1 MRNLKSLFLLA
12 LVCFVQ
18 VSLFSQS
25 MKFVGIRNNPTTNKQ
40 EFIQWDTLVLPIVS
54 TDSASITGLVSGSS
68 TFNSNTGNYC
78 VSALRNNQSVTLSYD
93 VNTRTNTVL
102 ANQIDFGI
110 STKVDLSNGKLYTIQ
125 GKKNGKRSY
134 IAVTDPITNATTL
147 VDSLPGDIFAFVGEG
162 MVFNSNN
169 HHFYFQ
175 YIDTANQMKFMDVDL
190 SGTTTTMTSSTLG
203 MPNNSG
209 SYFLEFDLN
218 SNILY
223 FFNLKY
229 NSQTR
234 RSKIFFGNINLSNG
248 AVNFEDS
255 VSNIRGLIYSSVTF
269 DQTGQNM
276 CVSVIDSNNQN
287 VMLCYQV
294 LNSYWFTAPLPAGSV
309 YEIEANN
316 YAYAQA
322 KYASTSVKELNAPML
337 VYPNPAQDFLQ
348 VSGAGLGN
356 RYRIFNQNG
365 QLVLS
370 GKISQNEEKIDVS
383 KLNSGLFLLLMEGT
397 KNVSKFIINKG
408 L

>member
-1 MRNLKSLFLLA
+1 MKLVIVLGLTLLSLATLG
-12 LVCFVQ
+12 
-18 VSLFSQS
+18 QS
-25 MKFVGIRNNPTTNKQ
+25 MKFVAVRNNPTTQRQ
-40 EFIQWDTLVLPIVS
+40 EFIQWDTLSLPNVIN
-54 TDSASITGLVSGSS
+54 DSASITGLVSGSS

-78 VSALRNNQSVTLSYD
+78 VSALRNNQSITLSYD
-93 VNTRTNTVL
+93 VNTRSNTVL

-134 IAVTDPITNATTL
+134 LTVTNPITNATSL
-147 VDSLPGDIFAFVGEG
+147 VDSLPGSIFAFIGEG

-175 YIDTANQMKFMDVDL
+175 YVDTANQMKFMDVDL

-203 MPNNSG
+203 MPTNSG

-218 SNILY
+218 SNVLY

-234 RSKIFFGNINLSNG
+234 RSKIFFRNINLNNG

-255 VSNIRGLIYSSVTF
+255 VSNIRALIYSSVTF

-316 YAYAQA
+316 YSYAQA
-322 KYASTSVKELNAPML
+322 KYASTSVKELNAPLL

-383 KLNSGLFLLLMEGT
+383 ELNSGLFLFMMEGT
-397 KNVSKFIINKG
+397 KTVSKFIIN
-408 L
+408 

>member
-1 MRNLKSLFLLA
+1 MKLVIVLGLTLLSLATLG
-12 LVCFVQ
+12 
-18 VSLFSQS
+18 QS
-25 MKFVGIRNNPTTNKQ
+25 MKFVAVRNNPTTQRQ
-40 EFIQWDTLVLPIVS
+40 EFIQWDTLSLPNVIN
-54 TDSASITGLVSGSS
+54 DSASITGLVSGSS

-78 VSALRNNQSVTLSYD
+78 VSALRNNQSITLSYD
-93 VNTRTNTVL
+93 VNTRSNTVL

-134 IAVTDPITNATTL
+134 LTVTNPITNATSL
-147 VDSLPGDIFAFVGEG
+147 VDSLPGSIFAFIGEG

-175 YIDTANQMKFMDVDL
+175 YVDTANQMKFMDVDL

-203 MPNNSG
+203 MPTNSG

-218 SNILY
+218 NNVLY

-234 RSKIFFGNINLSNG
+234 RSKIYFGNINLNNG

-255 VSNIRGLIYSSVTF
+255 VSNIRALIYSSVTF

-316 YAYAQA
+316 YSYAQA
-322 KYASTSVKELNAPML
+322 KYASTSVKELNAPLL

-383 KLNSGLFLLLMEGT
+383 ELNSGLFLFIMEGT
-397 KNVSKFIINKG
+397 KTVSKFIIN
-408 L
+408 

>member
-1 MRNLKSLFLLA
+1 MKLVIVLGLTLLSLATLG
-12 LVCFVQ
+12 
-18 VSLFSQS
+18 QS
-25 MKFVGIRNNPTTNKQ
+25 MKFVAVRNNPTTQRQ
-40 EFIQWDTLVLPIVS
+40 EFIQWDTLSLPNVIN
-54 TDSASITGLVSGSS
+54 DSASITGLVSGSS

-78 VSALRNNQSVTLSYD
+78 VSALRNNQSITLSYD
-93 VNTRTNTVL
+93 VNTRSNTVL

-134 IAVTDPITNATTL
+134 LTVTNPITNATSL
-147 VDSLPGDIFAFVGEG
+147 VDSLPGSIFAFIGEG

-175 YIDTANQMKFMDVDL
+175 YVDTANQMKFMDVDL

-203 MPNNSG
+203 MPTNSG

-218 SNILY
+218 NNVLY

-234 RSKIFFGNINLSNG
+234 RSKIFFGNINLNNG

-255 VSNIRGLIYSSVTF
+255 VSNIRALIYSSVTF

-316 YAYAQA
+316 YSYAQA
-322 KYASTSVKELNAPML
+322 KYASTSVKELNAPLL

-383 KLNSGLFLLLMEGT
+383 ELNSGLFLFMMEGT
-397 KNVSKFIINKG
+397 KTVSKFIIN
-408 L
+408 

>member
-1 MRNLKSLFLLA
+1 MKLVIVLGLTLLSLATLG
-12 LVCFVQ
+12 
-18 VSLFSQS
+18 QS
-25 MKFVGIRNNPTTNKQ
+25 MKFVAVRNNPTTQRQ
-40 EFIQWDTLVLPIVS
+40 EFIQWDTLSLPNVIN
-54 TDSASITGLVSGSS
+54 DSASITGLVSGSS

-78 VSALRNNQSVTLSYD
+78 VSALRNNQSITLSYD
-93 VNTRTNTVL
+93 VNTRSNTVL

-134 IAVTDPITNATTL
+134 ITVTNPITNATTL
-147 VDSLPGDIFAFVGEG
+147 VDSLPGSIFAFIGEG

-175 YIDTANQMKFMDVDL
+175 YVDTANQMKFMDVDL

-203 MPNNSG
+203 MPTNSG

-218 SNILY
+218 SNVLY

-234 RSKIFFGNINLSNG
+234 RSKIFFGNINLNNG

-255 VSNIRGLIYSSVTF
+255 VSNIRALIYSSVTF

-316 YAYAQA
+316 YSYAQA
-322 KYASTSVKELNAPML
+322 KYASTSVKELNAPLL

-383 KLNSGLFLLLMEGT
+383 ELNSGLFLFMMEGT
-397 KNVSKFIINKG
+397 KTVSKFIIN
-408 L
+408 

>member
-1 MRNLKSLFLLA
+1 MKLVIVLGLTLLSLATLG
-12 LVCFVQ
+12 
-18 VSLFSQS
+18 QS
-25 MKFVGIRNNPTTNKQ
+25 MKFVAVRNNPTTQRQ
-40 EFIQWDTLVLPIVS
+40 EFIQWDTLSLPNVIN
-54 TDSASITGLVSGSS
+54 DSASITGLVSGSS

-78 VSALRNNQSVTLSYD
+78 VSALRNNQSITLSYD
-93 VNTRTNTVL
+93 VNTRSNTVL

-134 IAVTDPITNATTL
+134 LTVTNPITNATSL
-147 VDSLPGDIFAFVGEG
+147 VDSLPGSIFAFIGEG

-175 YIDTANQMKFMDVDL
+175 YVDTANQMKFMDVDL

-203 MPNNSG
+203 MPTNSG

-218 SNILY
+218 SNVLY

-234 RSKIFFGNINLSNG
+234 RSKIFFGNINLNNG

-255 VSNIRGLIYSSVTF
+255 VSNIRALIYSSVTF

-316 YAYAQA
+316 YSYAQA
-322 KYASTSVKELNAPML
+322 KYASTSVKELNAPLL

-383 KLNSGLFLLLMEGT
+383 ELNSGLFLFMMEGT
-397 KNVSKFIINKG
+397 KTVSKFIIN
-408 L
+408 

>member
-1 MRNLKSLFLLA
+1 MKLVIVLGLSLLSLA
-12 LVCFVQ
+12 TLG
-18 VSLFSQS
+18 QS
-25 MKFVGIRNNPTTNKQ
+25 MKFVAVRNNPTTQRQ
-40 EFIQWDTLVLPIVS
+40 EFIQWDTLSLPNVIN
-54 TDSASITGLVSGSS
+54 DSASITGLVSGSS

-78 VSALRNNQSVTLSYD
+78 VSALRNNQSITLSYD
-93 VNTRTNTVL
+93 VNTRSNTVL

-134 IAVTDPITNATTL
+134 ITVTNPITNATSL
-147 VDSLPGDIFAFVGEG
+147 VDSLPGSIFAFIGEG

-175 YIDTANQMKFMDVDL
+175 YVDTANQMKFMDVDL
-190 SGTTTTMTSSTLG
+190 SGTATTMTSSTLG
-203 MPNNSG
+203 MPTNSG

-218 SNILY
+218 SNVLY
-223 FFNLKY
+223 FLNLKY

-234 RSKIFFGNINLSNG
+234 RSKIFFGNINLNNG

-255 VSNIRGLIYSSVTF
+255 VSNIRALIYSSVTF

-316 YAYAQA
+316 YSYAQA
-322 KYASTSVKELNAPML
+322 KYASTSVKELNAPLL

-383 KLNSGLFLLLMEGT
+383 ELNSGLFLFMMEGT
-397 KNVSKFIINKG
+397 KTVSKFIIN
-408 L
+408 

>member
-1 MRNLKSLFLLA
+1 MKLVIVLGLTLLSLATLG
-12 LVCFVQ
+12 
-18 VSLFSQS
+18 QS
-25 MKFVGIRNNPTTNKQ
+25 MKFVAVRNNPTTQRQ
-40 EFIQWDTLVLPIVS
+40 EFIQWDTLSLPNVIN
-54 TDSASITGLVSGSS
+54 DSASITGLVSGSS

-78 VSALRNNQSVTLSYD
+78 VSALRNNQSITLSYD
-93 VNTRTNTVL
+93 VNTRSNTVL

-134 IAVTDPITNATTL
+134 ITVTNPITNATSL
-147 VDSLPGDIFAFVGEG
+147 VDSLPGSIFAFVGEG

-175 YIDTANQMKFMDVDL
+175 YVDTANQMKFMDVDL

-203 MPNNSG
+203 MPTNSG

-218 SNILY
+218 SNVLY

-234 RSKIFFGNINLSNG
+234 RSKIFFGNINLNNG

-255 VSNIRGLIYSSVTF
+255 VSNIRALIYSSVTF

-316 YAYAQA
+316 YSYAQA
-322 KYASTSVKELNAPML
+322 KYASTSVKELNAPLL

-383 KLNSGLFLLLMEGT
+383 ELNSGLFLFMMEGT
-397 KNVSKFIINKG
+397 KTVSKFIIN
-408 L
+408 

>member
-1 MRNLKSLFLLA
+1 MKLVIVLGLTLLSLATLG
-12 LVCFVQ
+12 
-18 VSLFSQS
+18 QS
-25 MKFVGIRNNPTTNKQ
+25 MKFVAVRNNPTTQRQ
-40 EFIQWDTLVLPIVS
+40 EFIQWDTLSLPNVIN
-54 TDSASITGLVSGSS
+54 DSASITGLVSGSS

-78 VSALRNNQSVTLSYD
+78 VSALRNNQSITLSYD
-93 VNTRTNTVL
+93 VNTRSNTVL

-134 IAVTDPITNATTL
+134 LTVTNPITNATTL
-147 VDSLPGDIFAFVGEG
+147 VDSLPGSIFAFIGEG

-175 YIDTANQMKFMDVDL
+175 YVDTANQMKFMDVDL

-203 MPNNSG
+203 MPTNSG

-218 SNILY
+218 NNVLY

-234 RSKIFFGNINLSNG
+234 RSKIYFGNINLNNG

-255 VSNIRGLIYSSVTF
+255 VSNIRALIYSSVTF

-316 YAYAQA
+316 YSYAQA
-322 KYASTSVKELNAPML
+322 KYASTSVKELNAPLL

-383 KLNSGLFLLLMEGT
+383 ELNSGLFLFMMEGT
-397 KNVSKFIINKG
+397 KTVSKFIIN
-408 L
+408 

>member
-1 MRNLKSLFLLA
+1 MKLVIVLGLTLLSLATLG
-12 LVCFVQ
+12 
-18 VSLFSQS
+18 QS
-25 MKFVGIRNNPTTNKQ
+25 MKFVAVRNNPTTQRQ
-40 EFIQWDTLVLPIVS
+40 EFIQWDTLSLPNVIN
-54 TDSASITGLVSGSS
+54 DSASITGLVSGSS

-78 VSALRNNQSVTLSYD
+78 VSALRNNQSITLSYD
-93 VNTRTNTVL
+93 VNTRSNTVL

-134 IAVTDPITNATTL
+134 LTVTNPITNATSL
-147 VDSLPGDIFAFVGEG
+147 VDSLPGSIFAFIGEG

-175 YIDTANQMKFMDVDL
+175 YVDTANQMKFMDVDL

-203 MPNNSG
+203 MPTNSG

-218 SNILY
+218 NNVLY

-234 RSKIFFGNINLSNG
+234 RSKIYFGNINLNNG

-255 VSNIRGLIYSSVTF
+255 VSNIRALIYSSVTF

-316 YAYAQA
+316 YSYAQA
-322 KYASTSVKELNAPML
+322 KYASTSVKELNAPLL

-383 KLNSGLFLLLMEGT
+383 ELNSGLFLFMMEGT
-397 KNVSKFIINKG
+397 KTVSKFIIN
-408 L
+408 

>member
-1 MRNLKSLFLLA
+1 MKLVIVLGLTLLSLATLG
-12 LVCFVQ
+12 
-18 VSLFSQS
+18 QS
-25 MKFVGIRNNPTTNKQ
+25 MKFVAVRNNPTTQRQ
-40 EFIQWDTLVLPIVS
+40 EFIQWDTLSLPNVIN
-54 TDSASITGLVSGSS
+54 DSASITGLVSGSS

-78 VSALRNNQSVTLSYD
+78 VSALRNNQSITLSYD
-93 VNTRTNTVL
+93 VNTRSNTVL

-134 IAVTDPITNATTL
+134 ITVTNPITNATSL
-147 VDSLPGDIFAFVGEG
+147 VDSLPGSIFAFIGEG

-175 YIDTANQMKFMDVDL
+175 YVDTANQMKFMDVDL

-203 MPNNSG
+203 MPTNSG

-218 SNILY
+218 NNVLY

-234 RSKIFFGNINLSNG
+234 RSKIFFGNINLNNG

-255 VSNIRGLIYSSVTF
+255 VSNIRALIYSSVTF

-316 YAYAQA
+316 YSYAQA
-322 KYASTSVKELNAPML
+322 KYASTSLKELNAPLL

-383 KLNSGLFLLLMEGT
+383 ELNSGLFLFMMEGT
-397 KNVSKFIINKG
+397 KTVSKFIIN
-408 L
+408 

>member
-1 MRNLKSLFLLA
+1 MKLVIVLGLSLLSLA
-12 LVCFVQ
+12 TLG
-18 VSLFSQS
+18 QS
-25 MKFVGIRNNPTTNKQ
+25 MKFVAVRNNPTTQRQ
-40 EFIQWDTLVLPIVS
+40 EFIQWDTLSLPNVIN
-54 TDSASITGLVSGSS
+54 DSASITGLVSGSS

-78 VSALRNNQSVTLSYD
+78 VSALRNNQSITLSYD
-93 VNTRTNTVL
+93 VNTRSNTVL

-134 IAVTDPITNATTL
+134 ITVTNPITNATSL
-147 VDSLPGDIFAFVGEG
+147 VDSLPGSIFAFIGEG

-175 YIDTANQMKFMDVDL
+175 YVDTANQMKFMDVDL

-203 MPNNSG
+203 MPTNSG

-218 SNILY
+218 NNVLY

-234 RSKIFFGNINLSNG
+234 RSKIFFGNINLNNG

-255 VSNIRGLIYSSVTF
+255 VSNIRALIYSSVTF

-316 YAYAQA
+316 YSYAQA
-322 KYASTSVKELNAPML
+322 KYASTSVKELNAPLL

-383 KLNSGLFLLLMEGT
+383 ELNSGLFLFMMEGT
-397 KNVSKFIINKG
+397 KTVSKFIIN
-408 L
+408 

>member
-1 MRNLKSLFLLA
+1 MKLVIVLGLTLLSLATLG
-12 LVCFVQ
+12 
-18 VSLFSQS
+18 QS
-25 MKFVGIRNNPTTNKQ
+25 MKFVAVRNNPTTQRQ
-40 EFIQWDTLVLPIVS
+40 EFIQWDTLSLPNVIN
-54 TDSASITGLVSGSS
+54 DSASITGLVSGSS

-78 VSALRNNQSVTLSYD
+78 VSALRNNQSITLSYD
-93 VNTRTNTVL
+93 VNTRSNTVL

-134 IAVTDPITNATTL
+134 ITVTNPITNATSL
-147 VDSLPGDIFAFVGEG
+147 VDSLPGSIFAFIGEG

-175 YIDTANQMKFMDVDL
+175 YVDTANQMKFMDVDL

-203 MPNNSG
+203 MPTNSG

-218 SNILY
+218 SNVLY

-234 RSKIFFGNINLSNG
+234 RSKIFFGNINLNNG

-255 VSNIRGLIYSSVTF
+255 VSNIRALIYSSVTF

-316 YAYAQA
+316 YSYAQA
-322 KYASTSVKELNAPML
+322 KYASTSVKELNAPLL

-383 KLNSGLFLLLMEGT
+383 ELNSGLFLFMMEGT
-397 KNVSKFIINKG
+397 KTVSKFIIN
-408 L
+408 

>member
-1 MRNLKSLFLLA
+1 MKLVIVLGLTLLSLATLG
-12 LVCFVQ
+12 
-18 VSLFSQS
+18 QS
-25 MKFVGIRNNPTTNKQ
+25 MKFVAVRNNPTTQRQ
-40 EFIQWDTLVLPIVS
+40 EFIQWDTLSLPNVIN
-54 TDSASITGLVSGSS
+54 DSASITGLVSGSS

-78 VSALRNNQSVTLSYD
+78 VSALRNNQSITLSYD
-93 VNTRTNTVL
+93 VNTRSNTVL

-134 IAVTDPITNATTL
+134 LTVTNPITNATTL
-147 VDSLPGDIFAFVGEG
+147 VDSLPGSIFAFIGEG

-175 YIDTANQMKFMDVDL
+175 YVDTANQMKFMDVDL

-203 MPNNSG
+203 MPTNSG

-218 SNILY
+218 SNVLY
-223 FFNLKY
+223 FLNLKY

-234 RSKIFFGNINLSNG
+234 RSKIFFGNINLNNG

-255 VSNIRGLIYSSVTF
+255 VSNIRALIYSSVTF

-316 YAYAQA
+316 YSYAQA
-322 KYASTSVKELNAPML
+322 KYASTSVKELNAPLL

-383 KLNSGLFLLLMEGT
+383 ELNSGLFLFMMEGT
-397 KNVSKFIINKG
+397 KTVSKFIIN
-408 L
+408 

>member
-1 MRNLKSLFLLA
+1 MKLVIVLGLTLLSLATLG
-12 LVCFVQ
+12 
-18 VSLFSQS
+18 QS
-25 MKFVGIRNNPTTNKQ
+25 MKFVAVRNNPTTQRQ
-40 EFIQWDTLVLPIVS
+40 EFIQWDTLSLPNVIN
-54 TDSASITGLVSGSS
+54 DSASITGLVSGSS

-78 VSALRNNQSVTLSYD
+78 VSALRNNQSITLSYD
-93 VNTRTNTVL
+93 VNTRPNTVL

-134 IAVTDPITNATTL
+134 LTVTNPITNATSL
-147 VDSLPGDIFAFVGEG
+147 VDSLPGSIFAFIGEG

-175 YIDTANQMKFMDVDL
+175 YVDTANQMKFMDVDL

-203 MPNNSG
+203 MPTNSG

-218 SNILY
+218 NNVLY

-234 RSKIFFGNINLSNG
+234 RSKIYFGNINLNNG

-255 VSNIRGLIYSSVTF
+255 VSNIRALIYSSVTF

-316 YAYAQA
+316 YSYAQA
-322 KYASTSVKELNAPML
+322 KYASTSVKELNAPLL

-383 KLNSGLFLLLMEGT
+383 ELNSGLFLFMMEGT
-397 KNVSKFIINKG
+397 KTVSKFIIN
-408 L
+408 

>member
-1 MRNLKSLFLLA
+1 MKLVIVLGLTLLSLATLG
-12 LVCFVQ
+12 
-18 VSLFSQS
+18 QS
-25 MKFVGIRNNPTTNKQ
+25 MKFVAVRNNPTTQQQ
-40 EFIQWDTLVLPIVS
+40 EFIQWDTLSLPKVIN
-54 TDSASITGLVSGSS
+54 DSASITGLVSGSS
-68 TFNSNTGNYC
+68 TFNSNTGNYS
-78 VSALRNNQSVTLSYD
+78 VSALRNNQSITLSYD
-93 VNTRTNTVL
+93 VNTRSNTVL

-134 IAVTDPITNATTL
+134 LTVTNPITNATSL
-147 VDSLPGDIFAFVGEG
+147 VDSLPGSIFAFIGEG

-175 YIDTANQMKFMDVDL
+175 YVDTANQMKFMDVDL

-203 MPNNSG
+203 MPTNSG

-218 SNILY
+218 NNVLY

-234 RSKIFFGNINLSNG
+234 RSKIFFGNINLNNG

-255 VSNIRGLIYSSVTF
+255 VSNIRALIYSSVTF

-316 YAYAQA
+316 YSYAQA
-322 KYASTSVKELNAPML
+322 KYASTSVKELKAPLL
-337 VYPNPAQDFLQ
+337 VYPNPAKDFLQ

-383 KLNSGLFLLLMEGT
+383 ELNSGLFLFMMEGT
-397 KNVSKFIINKG
+397 KTVSKFIIN
-408 L
+408 

>member
-1 MRNLKSLFLLA
+1 MKLVIVLGLTLLSLATLG
-12 LVCFVQ
+12 
-18 VSLFSQS
+18 QS
-25 MKFVGIRNNPTTNKQ
+25 MKFVAVRNNPTTQRQ
-40 EFIQWDTLVLPIVS
+40 EFIQWDTLSLPNVIN
-54 TDSASITGLVSGSS
+54 DSASITGLVSGSS

-78 VSALRNNQSVTLSYD
+78 VSALRNNQSITLSYD
-93 VNTRTNTVL
+93 VNTRSNTVL

-134 IAVTDPITNATTL
+134 ITVTNPITNATTL
-147 VDSLPGDIFAFVGEG
+147 VDSLPGSIFAFIGEG

-175 YIDTANQMKFMDVDL
+175 YVDTANQMKFMDVDL

-203 MPNNSG
+203 MPTNSG

-218 SNILY
+218 SNVLY
-223 FFNLKY
+223 FLNLKY

-234 RSKIFFGNINLSNG
+234 RSKIFFGNINLNNG

-255 VSNIRGLIYSSVTF
+255 VSNIRALIYSSVTF

-316 YAYAQA
+316 YSYAQA
-322 KYASTSVKELNAPML
+322 KYASTSVKELNAPLL

-383 KLNSGLFLLLMEGT
+383 ELNSGLFLFMMEGT
-397 KNVSKFIINKG
+397 KTVSKFIIN
-408 L
+408 